1 MYINKRTEKNIVLY
15 SKNAMQKT
23 KRITNIH
30 NIDKSKKTPR
40 CGEEARHKRTDTARF
55 YLWELLEQEK
65 LISSNLQQ
73 ISDYLQRMT
82 DGMTAEDLREHL
94 RKMEMSHILL

>member
-55 YLWELLEQEK
+55 YL
-65 LISSNLQQ
+65 
-73 ISDYLQRMT
+73 
-82 DGMTAEDLREHL
+82 
-94 RKMEMSHILL
+94 